1 MDINQLGNKYF
12 GGVDILEIEGVSHAT
27 VLTLM
32 SELGPDGIKE
42 FATAKHFSSWLR
54 LAPNNKITGK
64 KVINSRILRG
74 SNRIKIALRQAA
86 NVIGNLK
93 EGDLAGFFKRVAFR
107 KGRQA
112 AISAT
117 ARKLAVILYHM
128 LSGKQP
134 YKPTEMHLALA
145 QKRKQKLVARMKKD
159 ISKFGISGEDLG
171 IAS

>member
-1 MDINQLGNKYF
+1 MDINQLGYQYF
-12 GGVDILEIEGVSHAT
+12 GGVDMLEIEGVSHST

-42 FATAKHFSSWLR
+42 FPSSKHFSSWLR
-54 LAPNNKITGK
+54 LAPNNRITGK
-64 KVINSRILRG
+64 KVINSRIPRG

-93 EGDLAGFFKRVAFR
+93 EGDLASFFKRVAFR

-128 LSGKQP
+128 LSDKQA
-134 YKPTEMHLALA
+134 YKPTEMYLTLDE
-145 QKRKQKLVARMKKD
+145 KRKQKLVARMKKD
-159 ISKFGISGEDLG
+159 MSKFGISGEELG
-171 IAS
+171 VAS